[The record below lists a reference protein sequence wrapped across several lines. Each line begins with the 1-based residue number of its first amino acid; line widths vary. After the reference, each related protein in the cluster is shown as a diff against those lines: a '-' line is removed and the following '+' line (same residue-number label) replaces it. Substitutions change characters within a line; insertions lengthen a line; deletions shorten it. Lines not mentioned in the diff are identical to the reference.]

1 MKYSIWI
8 ITLALIIS
16 PLSVCANSAENA
28 LEAKPVSIMMFKNG
42 VGLVVSKIS
51 LPEEGEKFVVYPLPE
66 PTLGGFWLSWPE
78 SIRLSD
84 IRATQARVK
93 HPQPALNLFELLEAN
108 EGKQVD
114 LQIDDAWQRFKIL
127 QIPKR
132 SEQPIQPMQED
143 IIPPPNPPQR
153 GELIILLDD
162 KENVHG
168 IKLSDIQSIRFLNQ
182 DYNLEIE
189 QSTIQNRLAFNA
201 ESREEA
207 TNVSMTYLAKGIAW
221 SPSYVVDISDEDTA
235 RLVAKAV
242 IVNDLIPLKDV
253 SVDLIAGFP
262 HIQFSEVQSTFSL
275 TPLQQIF
282 DRLNQSRRESSR
294 SRLGLSNIMTQ
305 QVSFARAPSGAPM
318 PSAPLDPV
326 AGEGEEDLYFYE
338 LDNVTLKKGERG
350 YFPLFTE
357 DVDYEHIFTW
367 TIQNTID
374 ENTRYNRHD
383 EEQEPPQEVW
393 HSIKLTNP
401 SDNPWTTAP
410 ATTMKNGRILG
421 QDTLFFTP
429 GKASS
434 ELKITQAVSV
444 QAEHN
449 EYEVERQRNAATFY
463 NYRYD
468 LVTVKGELELTN
480 YKDKSIAVK
489 ITKNLSGEVL
499 ETDDDPTITKLARQ
513 LRSVNPQSQIVWT
526 KEVEPGK
533 DNKVMLEYKYRL
545 YVRN

>member
-1 MKYSIWI
+1 MKNTIWI
-8 ITLALIIS
+8 ITLALIAA
-16 PLSVCANSAENA
+16 PLSVCATSAENA

-42 VGLVVSKIS
+42 VGLVVSEIS
-51 LPEEGEKFVVYPLPE
+51 LPKQGEKFIVYPLPE

-78 SIRLSD
+78 NIHLSD

-93 HPQPALNLFELLEAN
+93 NPQPAVNLFELLEAN

-132 SEQPIQPMQED
+132 SEQPIQPMQD
-143 IIPPPNPPQR
+143 NIIPPPNPPQR

-168 IKLSDIQSIRFLNQ
+168 IKLSDIQSIRFLSQ

-207 TNVSMTYLAKGIAW
+207 ANVSMTYLAKGIAW
-221 SPSYVVDISDEDTA
+221 SPSYVVDISDEDKA

-282 DRLNQSRRESSR
+282 DRLSQSRRESSR
-294 SRLGLSNIMTQ
+294 NRLNFSNVMTQ

-350 YFPLFTE
+350 YFPLFKE
-357 DVDYEHIFTW
+357 EVDYEHIFTW

-374 ENTRYNRHD
+374 ENTRYNHQN

-480 YKDKSIAVK
+480 YKDKSISVK

-499 ETDDDPTITKLARQ
+499 EADADPTITKLARQ
-513 LRSVNPQSQIVWT
+513 LRSVNPESQIIWT

-533 DNKVMLEYKYRL
+533 DNNVMLEYKYRL